1 MRNKGNIRYDRVR
14 SYFWLNRK
22 PFIIATITGIIYNGL
37 MAFIPILQGKLIDS
51 FSVSI
56 NLKRIISLAISFL
69 VIVVFVQINR
79 MLKRFYV
86 RDFANRMVLQMRNVS
101 FKNMI
106 SDDIYSFMN
115 ESKGDIMNKNL
126 SDINDSADGVRKMLT
141 EVYDSII
148 MMLGYFISLFIMD
161 WMISLF
167 IAFFMVLSI
176 LVARLMK
183 GFIYKTTSE
192 YKKAFSKSKD
202 VTLNSLKNEL
212 YYRGFGVCTQY
223 DRLYERTQNELEKK
237 SIKALLFKGSLEP
250 IYQAIGLMAL
260 AFVIYFAGKKV
271 MDGLWPI
278 GTMSAFLTT
287 FTLLATKTSK
297 VGKVFNAASSFE
309 VSWKRCLPYLR
320 PKASLEN
327 TNIPDGNDLIVSDL
341 SFGFDQSFMLKNISF
356 LAHKGQMIGICGMV
370 HSGKST
376 LCAALSGLYEYEGSI
391 KLLGL
396 ELKENKDKI
405 IKPFISYAPAE
416 VEIFNDTIG
425 YNIAFENKDV
435 SAELKMSCLYD
446 EVCKMPEGQN
456 TILSHST
463 ENLSGGQKKRLQI
476 ARCLYQ
482 SPSLIA
488 LDDPFNAID
497 IKMSEEILDNIKN
510 NYSNSIVV
518 IVNNQKE
525 ILKKMDKILF
535 LKHDSYLMGSYD
547 ELATDEAFIRVI
559 GG

>member
-1 MRNKGNIRYDRVR
+1 MRNKENIRYDRVR

-183 GFIYKTTSE
+183 GFIYKTNSE

-223 DRLYERTQNELEKK
+223 DRLYEIAQNELEKK

-260 AFVIYFAGKKV
+260 AFVIYFAGKR
-271 MDGLWPI
+271 LWMVFGQLVPCQP
-278 GTMSAFLTT
+278 FLQP
-287 FTLLATKTSK
+287 S
-297 VGKVFNAASSFE
+297 
-309 VSWKRCLPYLR
+309 
-320 PKASLEN
+320 
-327 TNIPDGNDLIVSDL
+327 
-341 SFGFDQSFMLKNISF
+341 
-356 LAHKGQMIGICGMV
+356 
-370 HSGKST
+370 
-376 LCAALSGLYEYEGSI
+376 
-391 KLLGL
+391 
-396 ELKENKDKI
+396 
-405 IKPFISYAPAE
+405 PF
-416 VEIFNDTIG
+416 
-425 YNIAFENKDV
+425 
-435 SAELKMSCLYD
+435 
-446 EVCKMPEGQN
+446 
-456 TILSHST
+456 
-463 ENLSGGQKKRLQI
+463 
-476 ARCLYQ
+476 
-482 SPSLIA
+482 
-488 LDDPFNAID
+488 
-497 IKMSEEILDNIKN
+497 
-510 NYSNSIVV
+510 
-518 IVNNQKE
+518 
-525 ILKKMDKILF
+525 
-535 LKHDSYLMGSYD
+535 
-547 ELATDEAFIRVI
+547 
-559 GG
+559 